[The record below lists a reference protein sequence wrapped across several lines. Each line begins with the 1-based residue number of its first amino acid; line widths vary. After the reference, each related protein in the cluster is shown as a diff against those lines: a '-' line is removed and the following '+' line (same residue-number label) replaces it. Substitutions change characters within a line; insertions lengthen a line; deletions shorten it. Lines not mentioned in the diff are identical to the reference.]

1 MSKKNTGL
9 DFLEDPDALE
19 NKLEDVGDFFQ
30 QNRNIVLGVLGGI
43 VLLIAGFFGYRAYVG
58 SQDETAQ
65 VELFPSV
72 YQLEADSLRKALNG
86 DGKTP
91 GLLAVADNYGAT
103 AGGDLANFYAGLAL
117 LKQAKYDEAIN
128 HLKNFSSSDLLV
140 QARAYALIGDA
151 YSEKKS
157 YDEAA
162 DYYKKAADYKSNKF
176 FTPGYL
182 MKLAIA
188 YEQAKQNDKAISTYN
203 DIIEKYA
210 QSAEAVSA
218 KKYKAVLEATV
229 GES

>member
-1 MSKKNTGL
+1 MSKKNPGL

-30 QNRNIVLGVLGGI
+30 QNRNIVLGVVGGI
-43 VLLIAGFFGYRAYVG
+43 VLLIAGFFGYRAHVS

-72 YQLEADSLRKALNG
+72 YQLEADSLKKSLNG
-86 DGKTP
+86 DGRTP
-91 GLLAVADNYGAT
+91 GLLAVADSYGST
-103 AGGDLANFYAGLAL
+103 PGGSIANFYAGSAL
-117 LKQAKYDEAIN
+117 LKQGKYDEAID

-151 YSEKKS
+151 YMEKKS

-162 DYYKKAADYKSNKF
+162 DYYWKAADYKSNKF
-176 FTPGYL
+176 FTPAYL
-182 MKLAIA
+182 MKLAVA
-188 YEQAKQNDKAISTYN
+188 YEQAKQNDKAIGTYN

-218 KKYKAVLEATV
+218 KKYKAVLEAA
-229 GES
+229 GGQS